1 MTSPTRLALR
11 IADLGLALGLVPA
24 MEVASRLVGPRPLVS
39 ALRLVGRRAPAR
51 DAAGRAWLQR
61 VLGAVDRR
69 LPGGERCYRRV
80 LCEIALDAG
89 AAGEPLRLGLDGTGA
104 LRGGHAWLGDA
115 RGREQPYEVELS
127 L

>member
-1 MTSPTRLALR
+1 MTLPVQLGLR
-11 IADLGLALGLVPA
+11 VADLGLALGLLPV
-24 MEVASRLVGPRPLVS
+24 MEVASRVVGPRPLVR
-39 ALRLVGRRAPAR
+39 ALRQLGRRAPAR
-51 DAAGRAWLQR
+51 GAAGRAWLQR

-89 AAGEPLRLGLDGTGA
+89 AAGEPLRLGLDGTGT

-115 RGREQPYEVELS
+115 RGRQQPYQIELS

>member
-1 MTSPTRLALR
+1 MTLPGRVALRLA
-11 IADLGLALGLVPA
+11 DVGLALGLLPV
-24 MEVASRLVGPRPLVS
+24 MEVAGRFIGPRPLVR

-80 LCEIALDAG
+80 LCELTLDAG

-104 LRGGHAWLGDA
+104 LRSGHAWLGDA
-115 RGREQPYEVELS
+115 RGREQPYPIELS